1 MVRKDDVRSK
11 VLRAVQSIN
20 EHVRTMDTDR
30 DLLGAALIE
39 AGLRWIARGS
49 EQPVSAA
56 ERKLIRAHHRDANDA
71 DIDDHR
77 VTPETLRYMLA
88 LLTTAASKYLD
99 HQPEACAALDACPDD
114 VLVEGLVAAVYRHHQ
129 NAFASAPSMGVSAYD
144 VAAATITNASLLA
157 SKHGVCMEQLATIH
171 LEGIERALEHEA
183 KGYGS

>member
-1 MVRKDDVRSK
+1 MVRNDDVRSK

-20 EHVRTMDTDR
+20 EHVRMMDTDR

-114 VLVEGLVAAVYRHHQ
+114 ALVNGLVDAVYRHHR
-129 NAFASAPSMGVSAYD
+129 NAYAGAAHFGVSPYD

-157 SKHGVCMEQLATIH
+157 SEHGVCMEQLATIH
-171 LEGIERALEHEA
+171 LESIERALEPEA
-183 KGYGS
+183 KGYGG